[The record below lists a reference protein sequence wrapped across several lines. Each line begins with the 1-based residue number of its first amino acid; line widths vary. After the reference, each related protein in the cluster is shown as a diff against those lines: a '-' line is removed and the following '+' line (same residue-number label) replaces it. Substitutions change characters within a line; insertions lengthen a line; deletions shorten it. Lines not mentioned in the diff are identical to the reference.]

1 MSLRLSSF
9 ALVVLLVWPVSAFA
23 EGGKVTITPKAPPV
37 KTKITETRDNTISLN
52 LDIRADNKTQS
63 NAIAEETH
71 EVRLTEVLGAQKEVV
86 TKIKVHYKSV
96 VEKRTENGVPGVGQ
110 DRQALVGKTYLVESK
125 NNVITVVSD
134 QGKPVSAVESDLVK
148 KDYSSLG
155 KRDPMTALVT
165 KKPLAVGEEFPVT
178 QELAQELFKG
188 EKNIL
193 DLQLTKA
200 TMKLQ
205 EVKKQD
211 GRQVAVFRIFM
222 DMKAAQ
228 DFFTMTFKLEGNLT
242 VTVDGAWPLD
252 LSLKGPITMGADT
265 GSPVAIT
272 GKGSMTFGA
281 TAKY

>member
-1 MSLRLSSF
+1 
-9 ALVVLLVWPVSAFA
+9 
-23 EGGKVTITPKAPPV
+23 
-37 KTKITETRDNTISLN
+37 
-52 LDIRADNKTQS
+52 
-63 NAIAEETH
+63 
-71 EVRLTEVLGAQKEVV
+71 
-86 TKIKVHYKSV
+86 
-96 VEKRTENGVPGVGQ
+96 VGQ
-110 DRQALVGKTYLVESK
+110 DRQTLVGKTYLVESK
-125 NNVITVVSD
+125 NNVVTVVSD
-134 QGKPVSAVESDLVK
+134 QGKSVSAVESDLVK

-155 KRDPMTALVT
+155 KRDPMTALVS
-165 KKPLAVGEEFPVT
+165 KKPLAVGEEFPIT

-272 GKGSMTFGA
+272 GKGTMTFGA